1 MDSMLIGGLGSM
13 INAAQS
19 GKNNRLSNLTS
30 ILNAQNS
37 NSVSSS
43 WDRSTSSSEGGSS
56 GSSWSANDSYN
67 WSRIYGSAASAKDIE
82 RAMEANALNTEYL
95 QSQQDYNALQ
105 AEIDRQFQERM
116 SSTAYQRAVEDLR
129 RAGLNPILAALGSG
143 AATPQGAM
151 ASSGLQTSHKAQ
163 TFADSESYGSA
174 SGASG
179 SEESSYNSSHSQN
192 RAGSKSKSN
201 TTTQGKELVQAISEG
216 FAKGLVN
223 GGTSGKKTT
232 K

>member
-1 MDSMLIGGLGSM
+1 MDAMLVGGLSSLVG
-13 INAAQS
+13 AAQS

-30 ILNAQNS
+30 IANAQNS
-37 NSVSSS
+37 YSNSNS

-67 WSRIYGSAASAKDIE
+67 WSRTYGSAASAKDIQ
-82 RAMEANALNTEYL
+82 RAAEANALNWDFL
-95 QSQQDYNALQ
+95 NSQQDYNALQ

-116 SSTAYQRAVEDLR
+116 SSTAYQRAVEDLK

-163 TFADSESYGSA
+163 TFVDQESYGSA
-174 SGASG
+174 SGGGG
-179 SEESSYNSSHSQN
+179 SSESSYNSSHSQN
-192 RAGSKSKSN
+192 RAGSKSKSQ
-201 TTTQGKELVQAISEG
+201 TTTQGRDIVNAAMG

-223 GGTSGKKTT
+223 GGTSGKKTR

>member
-30 ILNAQNS
+30 IANAQNS
-37 NSVSSS
+37 FSNSNS

-67 WSRIYGSAASAKDIE
+67 WSRVYGSAASAKDVE
-82 RAMEANALNTEYL
+82 RAMEANAINWDYL

-129 RAGLNPILAALGSG
+129 KAGLNPILAALGSG

-163 TFADSESYGSA
+163 TFADSESYGA
-174 SGASG
+174 GSGASG

-192 RAGSKSKSN
+192 RAGSKSKSQ
-201 TTTQGKELVQAISEG
+201 TTTQGRDIVNAAMG
-216 FAKGLVN
+216 FAKGLIN
-223 GGTSGKKTT
+223 GGTSGKKTS

>member
-19 GKNNRLSNLTS
+19 GKNNRLSNLTN
-30 ILNAQNS
+30 IANAQNS
-37 NSVSSS
+37 FSNSNS

-67 WSRIYGSAASAKDIE
+67 WSRIYGSAASAKDVEKAI
-82 RAMEANALNTEYL
+82 EANALNWEYL

-129 RAGLNPILAALGSG
+129 KAGLNPILAALGSG

-163 TFADSESYGSA
+163 TFADSESYGA
-174 SGASG
+174 GSGASG
-179 SEESSYNSSHSQN
+179 SEESSYNTSHSQN
-192 RAGSKSKSN
+192 RAGSKSKSQ
-201 TTTQGKELVQAISEG
+201 TTTQGRDIVNAAMG
-216 FAKGLVN
+216 FAKGLIN
-223 GGTSGKKTT
+223 GGTSGKKTS

>member
-13 INAAQS
+13 MNAAQS

-30 ILNAQNS
+30 VLNAQNS
-37 NSVSSS
+37 SSNSNS

-56 GSSWSANDSYN
+56 GSSWSSNDSYN
-67 WSRIYGSAASAKDIE
+67 WSRVYGSAASAKDIE
-82 RAMEANALNTEYL
+82 RAAEANALNWDFL
-95 QSQQDYNALQ
+95 DSQQNYNALQ

-116 SSTAYQRAVEDLR
+116 SSTAYQRAVEDLK

-143 AATPQGAM
+143 ATTPAGAM

-163 TFADSESYGSA
+163 TFVDEESYGRS
-174 SGASG
+174 SGGGG
-179 SEESSYNSSHSQN
+179 SSESSFNSSHSQN
-192 RAGSKSKSN
+192 RAGSKSKST
-201 TTTQGKELVQAISEG
+201 TTTQGKSIMDAAMG

-223 GGTSGKKTT
+223 GGTSGKKTS